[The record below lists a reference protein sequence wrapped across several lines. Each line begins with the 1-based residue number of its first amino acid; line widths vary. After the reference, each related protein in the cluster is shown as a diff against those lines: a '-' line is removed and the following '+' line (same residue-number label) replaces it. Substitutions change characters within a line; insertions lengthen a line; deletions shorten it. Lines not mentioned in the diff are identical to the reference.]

1 MKGVEKMLLLID
13 NGDSNA
19 EERYNTLVNKLLDEG
34 VVTEVDAVQDTISLD
49 FSEHDYKACRKIKD
63 DLNSKIAKL
72 GCELYCISKRYNVLL
87 QGLTDLYNAYAKR

>member
-1 MKGVEKMLLLID
+1 MLLLID

-19 EERYNTLVNKLLDEG
+19 EEKYNTLVNKLLDEG
-34 VVTEVDAVQDTISLD
+34 VITEVDTVHDTISLD

-63 DLNSKIAKL
+63 DLNSKIANL
-72 GCELYCISKRYNVLL
+72 ECELYYISKKYNDLM